1 MNYVTK
7 NILTFIFAGLFF
19 ALSFTVKAIDFEAA
33 IFPEL
38 AVSGRALAMGNAF
51 IAKADD
57 AGAAFYNPAGL
68 GSIRRKNAHFHL
80 SNFHLE
86 MNKGWIQAGTGGTIT
101 SAFTNFFKG
110 FDLEGTRQLL
120 LENKG
125 TISHSR
131 FQFMPNFTYRY
142 FSLGYLISTRTR
154 ATIGEEAGATFEYAD
169 RTDHGPYMALNLS
182 LFGGVFKIGATGIL
196 LNRSELIDEQDQTL
210 TFDVSDGSYTKGS
223 AFILETGVKLT
234 LPVTL
239 LPTFAA
245 TMHNSLDNDF
255 SSRAAGAPFKMQKTI
270 DLGFSITPQIGKAV
284 RCHFEVNYKDATQV
298 FSTVS
303 ATRRLTMGAEID
315 IMRTFFFR
323 FGYGDGFGSGGIGM
337 KTKKLEFDLST
348 YAVDTTTSGFRG
360 KEDRRFA
367 MTISSGF

>member
-1 MNYVTK
+1 VNYVTK
-7 NILTFIFAGLFF
+7 NVLTFIFASLLFVIS
-19 ALSFTVKAIDFEAA
+19 LSSKAIDFESA

-38 AVSGRALAMGNAF
+38 AVSGRALGMGNAF

-57 AGAAFYNPAGL
+57 STAAFYNPAGL

-86 MNKGWIQAGTGGTIT
+86 MNKGWIQAGTGGTI
-101 SAFTNFFKG
+101 SNAFTNFFKG

-131 FQFMPNFTYRY
+131 FQFVPNFTYRY

-154 ATIGEEAGATFEYAD
+154 ATIGQEADAMFEYAD

-182 LFGGVFKIGATGIL
+182 LFGGVVKIGATGIL
-196 LNRSELIDEQDQTL
+196 LNRKETLGEQDQTL
-210 TFDVSDGSYTKGS
+210 TFDVSDNSYRKGS
-223 AFILETGVKLT
+223 AFVLESGAKLT
-234 LPVTL
+234 LPVTF

-245 TMHNSLDNDF
+245 TMHNSLENDF
-255 SSRAAGAPFKMQKTI
+255 SARAAGAPTSIIRSI
-270 DLGFSITPQIGKAV
+270 DLGFSLTPQIGKTV
-284 RCHFEVNYKDATQV
+284 RFHFEVNYKDAMQAYGN
-298 FSTVS
+298 VS

-337 KTKKLEFDLST
+337 KTKRLEFDLST